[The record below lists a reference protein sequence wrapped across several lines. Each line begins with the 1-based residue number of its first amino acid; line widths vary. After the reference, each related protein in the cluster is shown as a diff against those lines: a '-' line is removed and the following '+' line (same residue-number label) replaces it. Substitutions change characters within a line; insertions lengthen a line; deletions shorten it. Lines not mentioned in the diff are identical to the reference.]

1 MLLRRG
7 IGDPGDQFPCGRGK
21 GDGIEFG
28 LPGPQLH
35 REPGF
40 IASYPQLNFLILLL
54 CGNVAKIMVAK
65 SGFVAP
71 GHYGYQ
77 AEAVAEMI
85 EITRQRRRAAVATGI
100 RTDTQQ
106 DGKGQRVFP
115 GHQ

>member
-1 MLLRRG
+1 
-7 IGDPGDQFPCGRGK
+7 
-21 GDGIEFG
+21 
-28 LPGPQLH
+28 
-35 REPGF
+35 
-40 IASYPQLNFLILLL
+40 
-54 CGNVAKIMVAK
+54 MVAK

-85 EITRQRRRAAVATGI
+85 EVTRQRRRAAVASGI

>member
-1 MLLRRG
+1 MGTRG
-7 IGDPGDQFPCGRGK
+7 ISSPVGEVK

-35 REPGF
+35 RESGF

-54 CGNVAKIMVAK
+54 CGKVAKIMVAK

-77 AEAVAEMI
+77 AEALL
-85 EITRQRRRAAVATGI
+85 
-100 RTDTQQ
+100 
-106 DGKGQRVFP
+106 K
-115 GHQ
+115 